1 MLQKSTNEAK
11 STDISSIN
19 YLPIFQ
25 NTTFVFSYHK
35 KKTMGKIITLLFF
48 VITLTSCQ
56 AQKVDLKLNL
66 NQGENYKL
74 TSNNKTTIIQIINGK
89 KQLRH

>member
-1 MLQKSTNEAK
+1 
-11 STDISSIN
+11 
-19 YLPIFQ
+19 
-25 NTTFVFSYHK
+25 
-35 KKTMGKIITLLFF
+35 MGKIITLLFF